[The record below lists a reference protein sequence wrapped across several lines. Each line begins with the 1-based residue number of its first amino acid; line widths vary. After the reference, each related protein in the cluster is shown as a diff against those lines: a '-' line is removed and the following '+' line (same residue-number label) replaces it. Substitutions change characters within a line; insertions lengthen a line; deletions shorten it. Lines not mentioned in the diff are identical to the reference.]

1 MTESNLGLLRH
12 SISLET
18 ERLVLNPILAN
29 QLDTLYQILIDPYVR
44 RYLCD
49 DKVLSLQEVE
59 EMLTQSNKQFE
70 AERSG
75 LWLIETKQNPQVIS
89 QVIGVAGLWYF
100 FDEPQPQLLYALLPQ
115 ATKQG
120 YATEAAR
127 RLLDYAYTELGYSDL
142 VASCDLPNLASQRV
156 AERLGMRQVETRV
169 EQGLPTMFFR
179 TSLPVHST
187 NP

>member
-1 MTESNLGLLRH
+1 MTEGNLGLLRH

-29 QLDTLYQILIDPYVR
+29 QLDTLHQILIDPFVR

-59 EMLTQSNKQFE
+59 EMLTQSSKQFE

-75 LWLIETKQNPQVIS
+75 LWLIETKQKPE
-89 QVIGVAGLWYF
+89 VIGVAGLWYF
-100 FDEPQPQLLYALLPQ
+100 FDEPQPQLLYALLPK

-142 VASCDLPNLASQRV
+142 IASCDPPNLASQRV

-169 EQGLPTMFFR
+169 EQGLPTVFFKI
-179 TSLPVHST
+179 SLPVHST